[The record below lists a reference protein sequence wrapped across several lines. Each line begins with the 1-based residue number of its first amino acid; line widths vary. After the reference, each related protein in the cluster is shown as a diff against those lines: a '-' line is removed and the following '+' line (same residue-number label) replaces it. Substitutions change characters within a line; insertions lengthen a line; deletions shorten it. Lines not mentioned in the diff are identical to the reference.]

1 MGLGRD
7 TPAASLS
14 CYMRLFFPATVVLA
28 LVAAACTGNGGPE
41 RGVIVD
47 LGDKPVFEWGSCE
60 FDIPVGATVNC
71 GYLTVPEDRGQ
82 PERRLIRLHVG
93 VFRTAAADKAPDPIL
108 YLGGGP
114 GENSTESSSYF
125 YDDYIAPFLKNR
137 DFIVL
142 DQRGTGYSRPHL
154 DCPEMDEMYKD
165 TLDEDLTLE
174 ESRARGTE
182 AVTRCHDRLV
192 GSEGVNLASYRSAES
207 AADINDL
214 RVALGY
220 EQWNI
225 YGVSYGTRLALTVMR
240 DFPQGVRSVVLDSS
254 YPLQAN
260 LYTGIQPNARRALDV
275 FFNGCAADPGCNA
288 TYPYLRDVFFQTI
301 DQLNAS
307 PVTESILNSL
317 SGYIYESVVVDGDAL
332 LGFIFQALY
341 STDYI
346 PLLPRVIYEV
356 ASGDTQLMGQIM
368 GGFLAQLEELFSP
381 GMHIA
386 VQCSDE
392 VAFTNVDEVAAAIG
406 PYPELRGLTEGDAF
420 SGLGVFPVCQSWGSA
435 PPDPR
440 ENAPVTSDVPT
451 LVLAGEFDPITPPE
465 WGQQV
470 ADTLSKRFFYIFPGV
485 GHGAATAHECP
496 TGIMHAFV
504 NDPAVQPDASCVGG
518 MGGPDWSAEQTSFLP
533 PTGSKATG
541 LRSAGG
547 N

>member
-1 MGLGRD
+1 ML
-7 TPAASLS
+7 
-14 CYMRLFFPATVVLA
+14 
-28 LVAAACTGNGGPE
+28 
-41 RGVIVD
+41 VD
-47 LGDKPVFEWGSCE
+47 LGSKPHFEWGACE
-60 FDIPVGATVNC
+60 FDIPVGASVNC

-82 PERRLIRLHVG
+82 PERRQIRLHVG
-93 VFRTAAADKAPDPIL
+93 VFRTDAADKAPDPIL

-125 YDDYIAPFLKNR
+125 YDDYIEPFLKNR

-154 DCPEMDEMYKD
+154 DCPEIDEMYKD

-174 ESRARGTE
+174 ESRARGID

-214 RVALGY
+214 RLALGY

-260 LYTGIQPNARRALDV
+260 LYTGIQSNARRALDV

-288 TYPYLRDVFFQTI
+288 TYPYLSDVFFQTI

-307 PVTESILNSL
+307 PVTETIINPL
-317 SGYIYESVVVDGDAL
+317 SGYRYESVVVDGDAL

-356 ASGDTQLMGQIM
+356 AKGDTQLMGQIM

-392 VAFTNVDEVAAAIG
+392 VTFTNPDEVAAAMA
-406 PYPELRGLTEGDAF
+406 PYPELRALTEGDAF
-420 SGLGVFPVCQSWGSA
+420 SGQGVFPVCQSWAALS
-435 PPDPR
+435 
-440 ENAPVTSDVPT
+440 PT
-451 LVLAGEFDPITPPE
+451 RGRTP
-465 WGQQV
+465 Q
-470 ADTLSKRFFYIFPGV
+470 
-485 GHGAATAHECP
+485 
-496 TGIMHAFV
+496 
-504 NDPAVQPDASCVGG
+504 
-518 MGGPDWSAEQTSFLP
+518 
-533 PTGSKATG
+533 
-541 LRSAGG
+541 
-547 N
+547 